1 MALGARHHF
10 QVRCWRCLAVTQTAP
25 KALALVGMAL
35 LSTCLLFAASAF
47 YQDRPG
53 SIQASI
59 PARSHIYY
67 AFLDSRFRLYFSSN
81 TFSERFAPL
90 SGEELSAPP
99 QATVPAKPDVA
110 TTESLRPL
118 QHSLPSLHSPPHRPA
133 QQAALEVD
141 PRSDAVHV
149 GSVEDKKTI
158 FEKIVSTLFRATS
171 RPSPVKLA
179 YATADDS
186 SPGSVGSLVTSRY
199 DQWTAVYDISA
210 RTVYMPDGT
219 KLEAHSGLGDSL
231 DDPAAVDQKDRG
243 PTPPNVYNLQPRERP
258 FHGVSAL
265 RLIPVDSDKTLG
277 RTGLLA
283 HSFMMGPHGDSNG
296 CLSVKDYDAFLRAYT
311 RHQIK
316 RLVVVA
322 RLD

>member
-10 QVRCWRCLAVTQTAP
+10 DVRCWRCLAVTQTAL
-25 KALALVGMAL
+25 KASALAVMAL
-35 LSTCLLFAASAF
+35 LSTCLLFIALDF
-47 YQDRPG
+47 YRDRPG
-53 SIQASI
+53 PVQAST
-59 PARSHIYY
+59 PASSHSYY
-67 AFLDSRFRLYFSSN
+67 AFLDSRFRLYFSSS
-81 TFSERFAPL
+81 TFSERFAPG
-90 SGEELSAPP
+90 SSEELSAPP
-99 QATVPAKPDVA
+99 QTIAPAKPDIA
-110 TTESLRPL
+110 TTESFRPQ
-118 QHSLPSLHSPPHRPA
+118 QHSLSSLHPPPHRPA
-133 QQAALEVD
+133 QQAASGVD
-141 PRSDAVHV
+141 PRSDAAQVEPA
-149 GSVEDKKTI
+149 EDKKTI
-158 FEKIVSTLFRATS
+158 FGKIFASLFRTTS
-171 RPSPVKLA
+171 PPSPVKLA

-186 SPGSVGSLVTSRY
+186 SPGGVGSLVTSRY

-210 RTVYMPDGT
+210 HTVYMPDGT

-283 HSFMMGPHGDSNG
+283 HSFMMGPNGDSNG

-311 RHQIK
+311 RHQIR